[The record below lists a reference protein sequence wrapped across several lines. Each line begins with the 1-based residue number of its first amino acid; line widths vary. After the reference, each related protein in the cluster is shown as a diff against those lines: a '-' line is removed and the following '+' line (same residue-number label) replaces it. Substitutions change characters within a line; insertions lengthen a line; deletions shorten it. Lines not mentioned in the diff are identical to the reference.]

1 MKPFDLKLYTSNPNL
16 EIITREG
23 NPAKI
28 IYTNRKG
35 YNVKPVVALI
45 TIPNGT
51 EVIKT
56 YWENGIETQGYT
68 DNPNDLFFKPVKRIG
83 WINIYNMAFKC
94 LHICIY
100 IYIFPLTYVPIPNA
114 YICIRIHQNIK
125 FYHLHE
131 LQNTYNAPFSKSFSG
146 SHPR

>member
-1 MKPFDLKLYTSNPNL
+1 MKPFDLKIYISKPNL

-23 NPAKI
+23 NPVKI

-35 YNVKPVVALI
+35 YNAKPIVALI

-68 DNPNDLFFKPVKRIG
+68 DNPNDLFFKPIKRIG
-83 WINIYNMAFKC
+83 WINIYNSPNSLCNYISSDIYSDKESAEKEATKGDNYIGAFQ
-94 LHICIY
+94 IE
-100 IYIFPLTYVPIPNA
+100 F
-114 YICIRIHQNIK
+114 
-125 FYHLHE
+125 E
-131 LQNTYNAPFSKSFSG
+131 D
-146 SHPR
+146 

>member
-1 MKPFDLKLYTSNPNL
+1 MRPFDLKLYTSNPNL

-35 YNVKPVVALI
+35 YNVKQVIALI

-68 DNPNDLFFKPVKRIG
+68 DNPNDLFFKSVKKIG
-83 WINIYNMAFKC
+83 WINIYNFPNSSYNTGTN
-94 LHICIY
+94 IY
-100 IYIFPLTYVPIPNA
+100 SDKESAEKLAIKGDSYIGAIQIEF
-114 YICIRIHQNIK
+114 
-125 FYHLHE
+125 E
-131 LQNTYNAPFSKSFSG
+131 D
-146 SHPR
+146 

>member
-1 MKPFDLKLYTSNPNL
+1 MRPFDLKIYTSKPNL

-35 YNVKPVVALI
+35 YNVKPVIALI

-56 YWENGIETQGYT
+56 YWENGIETQGYI

-83 WINIYNMAFKC
+83 WINLYNTPNSSYSINTNIYSDKKSAEKWAIKC
-94 LHICIY
+94 DSY
-100 IYIFPLTYVPIPNA
+100 IGAIQIEF
-114 YICIRIHQNIK
+114 
-125 FYHLHE
+125 E
-131 LQNTYNAPFSKSFSG
+131 D
-146 SHPR
+146 

>member
-1 MKPFDLKLYTSNPNL
+1 MKPFDLKLYTLNPNL

-35 YNVKPVVALI
+35 YNAKPIIALI

-56 YWENGIETQGYT
+56 YWETGIETQGYT
-68 DNPNDLFFKPVKRIG
+68 DNPNDSFFKPVKRIG
-83 WINIYNMAFKC
+83 WINIYN
-94 LHICIY
+94 
-100 IYIFPLTYVPIPNA
+100 IPNSLYNNISSDIYLDKESA
-114 YICIRIHQNIK
+114 EKWAIKDDSYIGAIQIE
-125 FYHLHE
+125 FE
-131 LQNTYNAPFSKSFSG
+131 D
-146 SHPR
+146 

>member
-83 WINIYNMAFKC
+83 WINIYN
-94 LHICIY
+94 
-100 IYIFPLTYVPIPNA
+100 IPNSSYNNISSDIYSDKESA
-114 YICIRIHQNIK
+114 EKWAIKDDNYIGAIQIE
-125 FYHLHE
+125 FE
-131 LQNTYNAPFSKSFSG
+131 D
-146 SHPR
+146 

>member
-1 MKPFDLKLYTSNPNL
+1 MRPFDLKIYTSNPNL

-68 DNPNDLFFKPVKRIG
+68 DNQNDLFFKPVKRIG
-83 WINIYNMAFKC
+83 WINIYNTSNSSYN
-94 LHICIY
+94 ISSNIY
-100 IYIFPLTYVPIPNA
+100 TDKESAEKWANKDNSYIGAIQIEF
-114 YICIRIHQNIK
+114 
-125 FYHLHE
+125 E
-131 LQNTYNAPFSKSFSG
+131 D
-146 SHPR
+146 

>member
-1 MKPFDLKLYTSNPNL
+1 MKPFDLKLYISNPNL

-83 WINIYNMAFKC
+83 WINIYN
-94 LHICIY
+94 
-100 IYIFPLTYVPIPNA
+100 IPNSSYNNISSNIYSDKESA
-114 YICIRIHQNIK
+114 EKWAIKDDSYIGAIQIE
-125 FYHLHE
+125 FE
-131 LQNTYNAPFSKSFSG
+131 D
-146 SHPR
+146 

>member
-1 MKPFDLKLYTSNPNL
+1 MKPFDLKIYTSNPNL

-23 NPAKI
+23 SSAKI

-35 YNVKPVVALI
+35 YNAKPIIALI

-83 WINIYNMAFKC
+83 WINIYNPPNSLC
-94 LHICIY
+94 NYISSDIY
-100 IYIFPLTYVPIPNA
+100 SDKELAKEGAIKDNSYIGAIQIEF
-114 YICIRIHQNIK
+114 
-125 FYHLHE
+125 E
-131 LQNTYNAPFSKSFSG
+131 D
-146 SHPR
+146 

>member
-1 MKPFDLKLYTSNPNL
+1 MKPFDLKIYTSKPNL

-23 NPAKI
+23 NPVKI

-35 YNVKPVVALI
+35 YNAKPIIALI

-83 WINIYNMAFKC
+83 WINIYNPPNSLC
-94 LHICIY
+94 NYISSNIY
-100 IYIFPLTYVPIPNA
+100 SDKELAEKEAIKDNSYIGTIQIEF
-114 YICIRIHQNIK
+114 
-125 FYHLHE
+125 E
-131 LQNTYNAPFSKSFSG
+131 D
-146 SHPR
+146 

>member
-1 MKPFDLKLYTSNPNL
+1 MRPFDLKIYTSKPNL

-35 YNVKPVVALI
+35 YNVKPVIALI

-56 YWENGIETQGYT
+56 YWENGIETQGYM

-83 WINIYNMAFKC
+83 WINLYNTPNSSYAINTNIYSDKESAEKWAIKC
-94 LHICIY
+94 DNY
-100 IYIFPLTYVPIPNA
+100 IGAIQIEF
-114 YICIRIHQNIK
+114 
-125 FYHLHE
+125 E
-131 LQNTYNAPFSKSFSG
+131 D
-146 SHPR
+146 

>member
-1 MKPFDLKLYTSNPNL
+1 MRPFDLKIYISNPNL

-23 NPAKI
+23 KPAKI

-83 WINIYNMAFKC
+83 WINIYN
-94 LHICIY
+94 
-100 IYIFPLTYVPIPNA
+100 IPNSSYNNISSNIYSDKESA
-114 YICIRIHQNIK
+114 EKWAIKDDSYIGAIQIE
-125 FYHLHE
+125 FE
-131 LQNTYNAPFSKSFSG
+131 D
-146 SHPR
+146 

>member
-1 MKPFDLKLYTSNPNL
+1 MKPFDLKLYISNPNL

-68 DNPNDLFFKPVKRIG
+68 DNPNDLFFKPVKKIG
-83 WINIYNMAFKC
+83 WINIYN
-94 LHICIY
+94 
-100 IYIFPLTYVPIPNA
+100 IPNSSYNNISSNIYSDKESA
-114 YICIRIHQNIK
+114 EKWAIKDDSYIGAIQIE
-125 FYHLHE
+125 FE
-131 LQNTYNAPFSKSFSG
+131 D
-146 SHPR
+146 

>member
-1 MKPFDLKLYTSNPNL
+1 MRSFDLKIYTSNPNL

-35 YNVKPVVALI
+35 YNVKPVIALI

-56 YWENGIETQGYT
+56 YWENGIETQGYM
-68 DNPNDLFFKPVKRIG
+68 DNPNDLFFKPVKRIR
-83 WINIYNMAFKC
+83 WINLYNTPNSSYANSSYAIDTNIYLDKESAEKGAIKC
-94 LHICIY
+94 DNY
-100 IYIFPLTYVPIPNA
+100 IGAIQIEF
-114 YICIRIHQNIK
+114 
-125 FYHLHE
+125 E
-131 LQNTYNAPFSKSFSG
+131 D
-146 SHPR
+146 

>member
-1 MKPFDLKLYTSNPNL
+1 MRPFDLKIYTSKPNL

-56 YWENGIETQGYT
+56 YWENGIETQGYI

-83 WINIYNMAFKC
+83 WINIYNAPNSSYATYTNIYLDKESAEKGAIKC
-94 LHICIY
+94 DNY
-100 IYIFPLTYVPIPNA
+100 IGAIQIEF
-114 YICIRIHQNIK
+114 
-125 FYHLHE
+125 E
-131 LQNTYNAPFSKSFSG
+131 D
-146 SHPR
+146 

>member
-1 MKPFDLKLYTSNPNL
+1 MRPFDLKIYTSNPNL

-35 YNVKPVVALI
+35 YNVKPVIALI

-56 YWENGIETQGYT
+56 YWENGIETQGYM

-83 WINIYNMAFKC
+83 WINVYNTSNSSYNVSTNIYSDKESAEKWAIKC
-94 LHICIY
+94 DSY
-100 IYIFPLTYVPIPNA
+100 IGAIQIEF
-114 YICIRIHQNIK
+114 
-125 FYHLHE
+125 E
-131 LQNTYNAPFSKSFSG
+131 D
-146 SHPR
+146 

>member
-1 MKPFDLKLYTSNPNL
+1 MKPFDLKIYTSNPNL

-23 NPAKI
+23 NPVKI

-83 WINIYNMAFKC
+83 WINIYNPPNSSYN
-94 LHICIY
+94 ISSNIY
-100 IYIFPLTYVPIPNA
+100 SDKESAEKEAIKDNSYIETIQIEF
-114 YICIRIHQNIK
+114 
-125 FYHLHE
+125 E
-131 LQNTYNAPFSKSFSG
+131 D
-146 SHPR
+146 

>member
-1 MKPFDLKLYTSNPNL
+1 MKPFDLKIYTSKPNL

-28 IYTNRKG
+28 IYTNRQG

-83 WINIYNMAFKC
+83 WINVYNFPNSKYNISSDIYSDKESAEKWAIKC
-94 LHICIY
+94 DSY
-100 IYIFPLTYVPIPNA
+100 IGAIQIEF
-114 YICIRIHQNIK
+114 
-125 FYHLHE
+125 E
-131 LQNTYNAPFSKSFSG
+131 D
-146 SHPR
+146 

>member
-1 MKPFDLKLYTSNPNL
+1 MRPFDLKIYTSKPNL

-35 YNVKPVVALI
+35 YNVKPVIALI

-56 YWENGIETQGYT
+56 YWENGIETQGYM

-83 WINIYNMAFKC
+83 WINLYNTPNSSYVNSSYTIDTNIYSDKESAKKWAIKC
-94 LHICIY
+94 DNY
-100 IYIFPLTYVPIPNA
+100 IGAIQIEF
-114 YICIRIHQNIK
+114 
-125 FYHLHE
+125 E
-131 LQNTYNAPFSKSFSG
+131 D
-146 SHPR
+146 

>member
-1 MKPFDLKLYTSNPNL
+1 MRPFDLKIYTSNPNL

-68 DNPNDLFFKPVKRIG
+68 DNQNDLFFKPVKRIG
-83 WINIYNMAFKC
+83 WINIYNTSNSSYN
-94 LHICIY
+94 ISSNIY
-100 IYIFPLTYVPIPNA
+100 TDKESAEKWANKDNSYI
-114 YICIRIHQNIK
+114 
-125 FYHLHE
+125 
-131 LQNTYNAPFSKSFSG
+131 G
-146 SHPR
+146 SIQIEFED

>member
-1 MKPFDLKLYTSNPNL
+1 MKPFDLKIYTSNPNL

-23 NPAKI
+23 SPAKI

-68 DNPNDLFFKPVKRIG
+68 DNPNDLFFKPIKRIG
-83 WINIYNMAFKC
+83 WINIYNPPNSLC
-94 LHICIY
+94 NYISSDIY
-100 IYIFPLTYVPIPNA
+100 SDKELAKEGAIKDNSYIGAIQIEF
-114 YICIRIHQNIK
+114 
-125 FYHLHE
+125 E
-131 LQNTYNAPFSKSFSG
+131 D
-146 SHPR
+146 

>member
-1 MKPFDLKLYTSNPNL
+1 MRPFDLKIYTSKPNL

-51 EVIKT
+51 EIIKT

-83 WINIYNMAFKC
+83 WINLYNTPNSYSYTIDTNIYSDKESAEKLAIKC
-94 LHICIY
+94 DNY
-100 IYIFPLTYVPIPNA
+100 IGAIQIEF
-114 YICIRIHQNIK
+114 
-125 FYHLHE
+125 E
-131 LQNTYNAPFSKSFSG
+131 D
-146 SHPR
+146 

>member
-1 MKPFDLKLYTSNPNL
+1 MKPFDLKIYISKPNL

-35 YNVKPVVALI
+35 YNAKPIIALI

-83 WINIYNMAFKC
+83 WINIYNPPNSLC
-94 LHICIY
+94 NY
-100 IYIFPLTYVPIPNA
+100 ISSDINSDKELAKEGAIKDNSYIGTIQIEF
-114 YICIRIHQNIK
+114 
-125 FYHLHE
+125 E
-131 LQNTYNAPFSKSFSG
+131 D
-146 SHPR
+146 

>member
-1 MKPFDLKLYTSNPNL
+1 MKPFDLKIYTSNPNL

-23 NPAKI
+23 NPAEI

-35 YNVKPVVALI
+35 YNAKPIIALI

-83 WINIYNMAFKC
+83 WINIYN
-94 LHICIY
+94 
-100 IYIFPLTYVPIPNA
+100 IPNYSYNISSDIYPDKESA
-114 YICIRIHQNIK
+114 EKWAIKGNNYIGAIQIE
-125 FYHLHE
+125 FE
-131 LQNTYNAPFSKSFSG
+131 D
-146 SHPR
+146 

>member
-1 MKPFDLKLYTSNPNL
+1 MRPFDLKLYTSNPNL

-83 WINIYNMAFKC
+83 WINIYN
-94 LHICIY
+94 
-100 IYIFPLTYVPIPNA
+100 IPNYSCN
-114 YICIRIHQNIK
+114 YISSDIYSDKESAEKWANKCDNYIGAIQIE
-125 FYHLHE
+125 FE
-131 LQNTYNAPFSKSFSG
+131 D
-146 SHPR
+146 

>member
-1 MKPFDLKLYTSNPNL
+1 MRPFDLKIYTSNPNL

-35 YNVKPVVALI
+35 YNVKPVIALI

-56 YWENGIETQGYT
+56 YWENGIETQGYI
-68 DNPNDLFFKPVKRIG
+68 DNPNDLFFKSVKRIG
-83 WINIYNMAFKC
+83 WINVYNTSNSSYNVSTNIYSDKESAEKWAIKC
-94 LHICIY
+94 DSY
-100 IYIFPLTYVPIPNA
+100 IGAIQIEF
-114 YICIRIHQNIK
+114 
-125 FYHLHE
+125 E
-131 LQNTYNAPFSKSFSG
+131 D
-146 SHPR
+146 

>member
-1 MKPFDLKLYTSNPNL
+1 MKSFDLKSYISKPNL

-56 YWENGIETQGYT
+56 YWENGIETQGYI

-83 WINIYNMAFKC
+83 WINVYN
-94 LHICIY
+94 
-100 IYIFPLTYVPIPNA
+100 IPNSSYNNISTDIYSDKESA
-114 YICIRIHQNIK
+114 EKWAIKDDSYIGAIQIE
-125 FYHLHE
+125 FE
-131 LQNTYNAPFSKSFSG
+131 D
-146 SHPR
+146 

>member
-1 MKPFDLKLYTSNPNL
+1 MKPFDLKIYTSKPNL

-35 YNVKPVVALI
+35 YNAKPIIALI

-83 WINIYNMAFKC
+83 WINIYNPPNSLC
-94 LHICIY
+94 NYISSDIY
-100 IYIFPLTYVPIPNA
+100 SDKELAKEGAIKDNSYIGTIQIEF
-114 YICIRIHQNIK
+114 
-125 FYHLHE
+125 E
-131 LQNTYNAPFSKSFSG
+131 D
-146 SHPR
+146 

>member
-1 MKPFDLKLYTSNPNL
+1 MRPFDLKIYTSNPNL

-35 YNVKPVVALI
+35 YNVKPVISLI

-83 WINIYNMAFKC
+83 WINIYN
-94 LHICIY
+94 
-100 IYIFPLTYVPIPNA
+100 IPNSLYNNISSDIYSDKESA
-114 YICIRIHQNIK
+114 EKWAIKDDSYIGAIQIE
-125 FYHLHE
+125 FE
-131 LQNTYNAPFSKSFSG
+131 D
-146 SHPR
+146 

>member
-1 MKPFDLKLYTSNPNL
+1 MKPFDLKIYTSNPNL

-23 NPAKI
+23 NSAKI

-35 YNVKPVVALI
+35 YNAKPIVALI

-83 WINIYNMAFKC
+83 WINIYNPPNSLC
-94 LHICIY
+94 NYISSDIY
-100 IYIFPLTYVPIPNA
+100 SDKELAKEGAIKDNSYIGTIQIEF
-114 YICIRIHQNIK
+114 
-125 FYHLHE
+125 E
-131 LQNTYNAPFSKSFSG
+131 D
-146 SHPR
+146 

>member
-1 MKPFDLKLYTSNPNL
+1 MRPFDLKIYTSNPNL

-23 NPAKI
+23 NSAKI

-35 YNVKPVVALI
+35 YNVKPVIALI

-56 YWENGIETQGYT
+56 YWENGIETQGYM

-83 WINIYNMAFKC
+83 WINVYNTSDSSYNISTNIYSDKESAEKWAIKC
-94 LHICIY
+94 DNY
-100 IYIFPLTYVPIPNA
+100 IGAIQIEF
-114 YICIRIHQNIK
+114 
-125 FYHLHE
+125 E
-131 LQNTYNAPFSKSFSG
+131 D
-146 SHPR
+146 

>member
-1 MKPFDLKLYTSNPNL
+1 MRPFDLKIYTSKPNL

-35 YNVKPVVALI
+35 YNVKPVIALI

-56 YWENGIETQGYT
+56 YWENGIETQGYM

-83 WINIYNMAFKC
+83 WINLYNTPNSSYNSSYAIDTNIYSDKESAEKWAIKC
-94 LHICIY
+94 DSY
-100 IYIFPLTYVPIPNA
+100 IGAIQIEF
-114 YICIRIHQNIK
+114 
-125 FYHLHE
+125 E
-131 LQNTYNAPFSKSFSG
+131 D
-146 SHPR
+146 

>member
-1 MKPFDLKLYTSNPNL
+1 MRPFDLKIYISKPNL

-35 YNVKPVVALI
+35 YNVKPVIALI

-83 WINIYNMAFKC
+83 WINVYNTSNSLYNVSTNIYSDKESAEKWDIKC
-94 LHICIY
+94 DSY
-100 IYIFPLTYVPIPNA
+100 IGAIQIEF
-114 YICIRIHQNIK
+114 
-125 FYHLHE
+125 E
-131 LQNTYNAPFSKSFSG
+131 D
-146 SHPR
+146 

>member
-1 MKPFDLKLYTSNPNL
+1 MKPFDLKIYISNPNL

-35 YNVKPVVALI
+35 YNAKPIIALI

-83 WINIYNMAFKC
+83 WINIYN
-94 LHICIY
+94 
-100 IYIFPLTYVPIPNA
+100 IPNSSYNNISSDIYSDKESA
-114 YICIRIHQNIK
+114 EKWAIKDDSYIC
-125 FYHLHE
+125 
-131 LQNTYNAPFSKSFSG
+131 NAF
-146 SHPR
+146 

>member
-1 MKPFDLKLYTSNPNL
+1 MRPFDLKIYTSKPNL

-35 YNVKPVVALI
+35 YNVKPVIALI

-56 YWENGIETQGYT
+56 YWENGIETQGYM

-83 WINIYNMAFKC
+83 WINLYNTPNIYSDKESAEKWAIKC
-94 LHICIY
+94 DSY
-100 IYIFPLTYVPIPNA
+100 IGAIQIEF
-114 YICIRIHQNIK
+114 
-125 FYHLHE
+125 E
-131 LQNTYNAPFSKSFSG
+131 D
-146 SHPR
+146 

>member
-1 MKPFDLKLYTSNPNL
+1 MRPFDLKIYTSKPNL

-68 DNPNDLFFKPVKRIG
+68 HNPNDLFFKPVKRIG
-83 WINIYNMAFKC
+83 WINIYN
-94 LHICIY
+94 
-100 IYIFPLTYVPIPNA
+100 IPNSSYNNISSDIYSDKESA
-114 YICIRIHQNIK
+114 EKWAIKCDSYIGAIQIE
-125 FYHLHE
+125 FE
-131 LQNTYNAPFSKSFSG
+131 D
-146 SHPR
+146 

>member
-1 MKPFDLKLYTSNPNL
+1 MRSFDLKIYTSKPNL

-23 NPAKI
+23 NSAKI

-35 YNVKPVVALI
+35 YNVKPVIALI

-83 WINIYNMAFKC
+83 WINVYNTSNSSYA
-94 LHICIY
+94 
-100 IYIFPLTYVPIPNA
+100 
-114 YICIRIHQNIK
+114 
-125 FYHLHE
+125 
-131 LQNTYNAPFSKSFSG
+131 TYNNIYSDKESAEKGAIKCDNYIGAIQIEFED
-146 SHPR
+146 